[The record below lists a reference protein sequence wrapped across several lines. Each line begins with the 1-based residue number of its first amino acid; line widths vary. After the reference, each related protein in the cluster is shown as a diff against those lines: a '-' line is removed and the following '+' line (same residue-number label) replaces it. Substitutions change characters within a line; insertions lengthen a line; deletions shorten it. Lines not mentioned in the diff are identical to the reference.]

1 MIFIS
6 IINVLKRLQA
16 DPWICGHGGHSSL
29 SCGTRFS
36 DYFVMV
42 KDAKDIY
49 YDHGEEMPEQECRYD
64 VGAAEKEGFDLN
76 DLPID
81 DL

>member
-1 MIFIS
+1 
-6 IINVLKRLQA
+6 
-16 DPWICGHGGHSSL
+16 
-29 SCGTRFS
+29 
-36 DYFVMV
+36 MV

>member
-1 MIFIS
+1 MNPS
-6 IINVLKRLQA
+6 ITLTH
-16 DPWICGHGGHSSL
+16 PTM

-36 DYFVMV
+36 DYYVLV

-49 YDHGEEMPEQECRYD
+49 YDHGGEMPEQECRYD
-64 VGAAEKEGFDLN
+64 VEAAEKEGFVLD